1 MDYSFEVENFMKI
14 VNEFDKL
21 KEKNALSI
29 PDKGYMAVM
38 GRLYQNKEMY
48 SCQLAKELNLSRAR
62 LSLIVKNLKGKKYV
76 TTHIDLTDKRINLI
90 RITKEGSRIVKETYE
105 KSMLKLKT
113 LFEHLGKEKTNQL
126 LEILGDISQI
136 YKEDKEGELLC
147 LD

>member
-21 KEKNALSI
+21 KEKNVLSI

-62 LSLIVKNLKGKKYV
+62 LSLIVKNLKAKKYV

-113 LFEHLGKEKTNQL
+113 LFERLGKEKTNQL